1 MALGDNKLSV
11 FVSLRAEQFQKGIKK
26 VQSGFKTLNRTIGAF
41 STAFVGQQIFQLSK
55 QFADAAG
62 EMETVERSFARSF
75 AGISSSVET
84 ELGKLADSLNR
95 NETQLKKGAVS
106 FNAFFSGLGFVSKE
120 AANMSVKMQTLSLDL
135 ASFFGIA
142 DSNAQKRFLSALAGS
157 PEVLDQFGINLK
169 QSALQLELYRM
180 GLKSTVQNT
189 SEVIKTQARLNIIMQ
204 AMTDS
209 GIIGDAARGLDT
221 YQGKLKQFDA
231 AWITFSESMGTVVIP
246 AIVATLS
253 AISKLFKAFVKF
265 KEVLTF
271 DPRDESALQR
281 SGRLK
286 EELKLLKEKYTL
298 TQLIANATP
307 KVENKTTKQTREAEE
322 AVREIPAGE
331 TLIKSQQRILT
342 KEELKDLLTL
352 NKLIKNANQLKKSFN
367 DAGLDTKSISKD
379 ILRLT
384 DMKRVIDVK
393 VADQIKEE
401 KTTRDGILQG
411 IQSQIDSIN
420 GKVEKEKEYDSLLK
434 LSSRELSELAI
445 TQGKI
450 NELESER
457 VRLTGEGNEELEA
470 SKSYYEDLVSLSS
483 RIKPIKDMPKS
494 QVSIGSKE
502 LNMKTGHIERVTSDE
517 AKDNL
522 GNLLGLGTV
531 AEQTANFDEL
541 MARVSKNV
549 TKVAV
554 AASNGFKNASEKTKE
569 DLLLWID
576 VLRPITDAVAQIWS
590 QILTPPDN
598 TIGKDEQKER
608 TKAAFAGIMIGLG
621 QAMVSLGT
629 GALLLNKGMQSLGT
643 GNIGPALLM
652 IAGGSALI
660 ALGKGQLQ
668 KVKNKAHAREQAT
681 GGGANR
687 SGAKGGFSA
696 MLEAIQG
703 EQVFRLAGNDL
714 VTSINRTNRFQGTIG
729 G

>member
-1 MALGDNKLSV
+1 MALGDNKLSIWV
-11 FVSLRAEQFQKGIKK
+11 GLRAEQFQKGIKK

-41 STAFVGQQIFQLSK
+41 STAFVGQQIFQLGK

-62 EMETVERSFARSF
+62 EMENVERSFSRSF

-189 SEVIKTQARLNIIMQ
+189 NEVIKTQARLNIIMRS
-204 AMTDS
+204 MTDA
-209 GIIGDAARGLDT
+209 GILGDATRGLDT
-221 YQGKLKQFDA
+221 YQGQIKQLEGEF
-231 AWITFSESMGTVVIP
+231 INFSESIGEYFIP
-246 AIVATLS
+246 AVTKAVKI
-253 AISKLFKAFVKF
+253 INKLLEGAQKFFGSSDAEIQEEADAVLDKVNKAFGKDDVIQKKIELTTVT
-265 KEVLTF
+265 KENQEDKKNVGLRSELENVEDQRLRILDEKQLEELASLTL
-271 DPRDESALQR
+271 RLDEINSLIEQANLFEEDTKSLRVASNILGDDKAKIEKIISDQ
-281 SGRLK
+281 LK
-286 EELKLLKEKYTL
+286 EEKKVRDQFLMDQKNYLKLKEDESKLNEEFVKNAKLSVPQLEKLLELEKAKLRLAENQKELTGQSDEDVAVLEKRVAAISELTRRLQEVPAKLLKGS
-298 TQLIANATP
+298 
-307 KVENKTTKQTREAEE
+307 V
-322 AVREIPAGE
+322 
-331 TLIKSQQRILT
+331 
-342 KEELKDLLTL
+342 D
-352 NKLIKNANQLKKSFN
+352 
-367 DAGLDTKSISKD
+367 IS
-379 ILRLT
+379 
-384 DMKRVIDVK
+384 
-393 VADQIKEE
+393 
-401 KTTRDGILQG
+401 
-411 IQSQIDSIN
+411 
-420 GKVEKEKEYDSLLK
+420 
-434 LSSRELSELAI
+434 
-445 TQGKI
+445 
-450 NELESER
+450 
-457 VRLTGEGNEELEA
+457 
-470 SKSYYEDLVSLSS
+470 
-483 RIKPIKDMPKS
+483 
-494 QVSIGSKE
+494 SKE
-502 LNMKTGHIERVTSDE
+502 VDLKTGHVMSDAE
-517 AKDNL
+517 SKDNI
-522 GNLLGLGTV
+522 GVLLGLGTS
-531 AEQTANFDEL
+531 AQQEKNFNEL
-541 MARVSKNV
+541 MAEKSKMIAKSL
-549 TKVAV
+549 TTSKEELGKGTAKV
-554 AASNGFKNASEKTKE
+554 KE
-569 DLLLWID
+569 DLLHWID

>member
-11 FVSLRAEQFQKGIKK
+11 FVSLRAEKFQKGIKQ

-120 AANMSVKMQTLSLDL
+120 AADMSVKMQTLSLDL

-221 YQGKLKQFDA
+221 YQGQLKQFDA

-253 AISKLFKAFVKF
+253 AISKLFKAFVRF
-265 KEVLTF
+265 KELLKGDKLTE
-271 DPRDESALQR
+271 ESALQR

-298 TQLIANATP
+298 TELIANATP
-307 KVENKTTKQTREAEE
+307 KVEKKTPKQTKEAEE
-322 AVREIPAGE
+322 AVRKIPVGE

-342 KEELKDLLTL
+342 KEEITDLLLL
-352 NKLIKNANQLKKSFN
+352 NKQIKNTNELKKKMN
-367 DAGLDTKSISKD
+367 DVGIETKNISKD

-384 DMKRVIDVK
+384 DMKRVLDVK
-393 VADQIKEE
+393 VADQLKEE
-401 KTTRDGILQG
+401 KTIKDGILKG
-411 IQSQIDSIN
+411 I
-420 GKVEKEKEYDSLLK
+420 
-434 LSSRELSELAI
+434 
-445 TQGKI
+445 
-450 NELESER
+450 ESEIDLIDNKKKLKEELNSLSQLSAIELGGMAHEQALLYDLELKR
-457 VRLTGEGNEELEA
+457 NDLTGTSLDKLAEI
-470 SKSYYEDLVSLSS
+470 KKFYEILVNLSN
-483 RIKPIKDMPKS
+483 RIKPPPTGAITGSVDILSK
-494 QVSIGSKE
+494 QV
-502 LNMKTGHIERVTSDE
+502 NMKTGHVMGSDV
-517 AKDNL
+517 AQDNL
-522 GNLLGLGTV
+522 KKMGLEIKQSTIDGI
-531 AEQTANFDEL
+531 L
-541 MARVSKNV
+541 RKN
-549 TKVAV
+549 
-554 AASNGFKNASEKTKE
+554 SDRISSIGISGKE
-569 DLLLWID
+569 DLKKAGEKMKEGGLTIID
-576 VLRPITDAVAQIWS
+576 ILRPITDAMADVWS
-590 QILTPPDN
+590 EILTPPDD
-598 TIGKDEQKER
+598 TISKEEQKEK
-608 TKAAFAGIMIGLG
+608 TMAAFAGIIVGLG
-621 QAMVSLGT
+621 QALFSLGT
-629 GALLLNKGMQSLGT
+629 GALLASKGFEEAIK
-643 GNIGPALLM
+643 GNVPAALAM

-660 ALGKGQLQ
+660 AIGKGQLQ
-668 KVKNKAHAREQAT
+668 KVKRSAAARESAT
-681 GGGANR
+681 GGGANDG
-687 SGAKGGFSA
+687 SNGNSMASFLKA
-696 MLEAIQG
+696 VQG
-703 EQVFRLAGNDL
+703 EQTFRINGADL
-714 VTSINRTNRFQGTIG
+714 VSVVGRQNNFTNAIG

>member
-180 GLKSTVQNT
+180 GLTSTVQNT

-221 YQGKLKQFDA
+221 YQGQLKQFDA

-253 AISKLFKAFVKF
+253 AISKLFKAFVRF
-265 KEVLTF
+265 KELLKGDKLTE
-271 DPRDESALQR
+271 ESALQR

-298 TQLIANATP
+298 TELIADATP
-307 KVENKTTKQTREAEE
+307 KVEKKTPKQTKEAEE
-322 AVREIPAGE
+322 AVRKIPVGE

-342 KEELKDLLTL
+342 KEEITDLLVL
-352 NKLIKNANQLKKSFN
+352 NKLIKNANELKKKMN
-367 DAGLDTKSISKD
+367 DVGIETKNISKD

-384 DMKRVIDVK
+384 DIKRVLDVK
-393 VADQIKEE
+393 VADQLKEE
-401 KTTRDGILQG
+401 KTIKDGILKG
-411 IQSQIDSIN
+411 I
-420 GKVEKEKEYDSLLK
+420 
-434 LSSRELSELAI
+434 
-445 TQGKI
+445 
-450 NELESER
+450 ESEIDLIDNKKKLKEELNSLSQLSAIELGGMAHEQALLYDLELKR
-457 VRLTGEGNEELEA
+457 NDLTGTSLDKLAEI
-470 SKSYYEDLVSLSS
+470 KKFYEILVNLSN
-483 RIKPIKDMPKS
+483 RIKPPPTGATTGSVDILSK
-494 QVSIGSKE
+494 QV
-502 LNMKTGHIERVTSDE
+502 NMKTGHVMGSDV
-517 AKDNL
+517 AQDNL
-522 GNLLGLGTV
+522 KKMGLEIKQSTIDGI
-531 AEQTANFDEL
+531 L
-541 MARVSKNV
+541 RKN
-549 TKVAV
+549 
-554 AASNGFKNASEKTKE
+554 SDRISSIGISGKE
-569 DLLLWID
+569 DLKKAGEKMKEGGLTIID
-576 VLRPITDAVAQIWS
+576 ILRPITDAMADVWS
-590 QILTPPDN
+590 EILTPPDD
-598 TIGKDEQKER
+598 TISKEEQKEK
-608 TKAAFAGIMIGLG
+608 TMAAFAGIIVGLG
-621 QAMVSLGT
+621 QALVSLGT
-629 GALLLNKGMQSLGT
+629 GALLASKGFEEAIK
-643 GNIGPALLM
+643 GNVPAALAM

-660 ALGKGQLQ
+660 AIGKGQLQ
-668 KVKNKAHAREQAT
+668 KVKRSAAARESAT
-681 GGGANR
+681 GGGANDG
-687 SGAKGGFSA
+687 SNGNSMASFLK
-696 MLEAIQG
+696 AIQG
-703 EQVFRLAGNDL
+703 EQTFRINGADL
-714 VTSINRTNRFQGTIG
+714 VSVVGRQNNFTNAIG

>member
-11 FVSLRAEQFQKGIKK
+11 FVSLRAEKFQKGIKQ

-120 AANMSVKMQTLSLDL
+120 AADMSVKMQTLSLDL

-209 GIIGDAARGLDT
+209 GIIGDASRGLDT
-221 YQGKLKQFDA
+221 YQGQLKQFDA

-253 AISKLFKAFVKF
+253 AISKLFKAFVRF
-265 KEVLTF
+265 KELLKGDKLTE
-271 DPRDESALQR
+271 ESALQR
-281 SGRLK
+281 NGRLK
-286 EELKLLKEKYTL
+286 EELELLKKKYTL
-298 TQLIANATP
+298 IELIADATP
-307 KVENKTTKQTREAEE
+307 KVEKKTPKRTKEAEE
-322 AVREIPAGE
+322 AVRKIPVGE

-342 KEELKDLLTL
+342 KEEITDLLAL
-352 NKLIKNANQLKKSFN
+352 NKQIKNANELKKKMN
-367 DAGLDTKSISKD
+367 DVGIETKNISKD

-384 DMKRVIDVK
+384 DMKRVLDVK
-393 VADQIKEE
+393 VADQLKEE
-401 KTTRDGILQG
+401 KTIKDGILKG
-411 IQSQIDSIN
+411 I
-420 GKVEKEKEYDSLLK
+420 
-434 LSSRELSELAI
+434 
-445 TQGKI
+445 
-450 NELESER
+450 ESEIDLIENKKKLKEELNSLSQLSAIELGGMAHEQALLYDLELKR
-457 VRLTGEGNEELEA
+457 NDLTGTSLDKLAEI
-470 SKSYYEDLVSLSS
+470 KKFYEILVNLSN
-483 RIKPIKDMPKS
+483 RIKPPPTGAITGSVDILSK
-494 QVSIGSKE
+494 QV
-502 LNMKTGHIERVTSDE
+502 NMKTGHVMGSDV
-517 AKDNL
+517 AQDNL
-522 GNLLGLGTV
+522 KKMGLEIKQSTIDGI
-531 AEQTANFDEL
+531 L
-541 MARVSKNV
+541 RKN
-549 TKVAV
+549 
-554 AASNGFKNASEKTKE
+554 SDRISSIGISGKE
-569 DLLLWID
+569 DLKKAGEKMKEGGLTIID
-576 VLRPITDAVAQIWS
+576 ILRPITDAMADIWS
-590 QILTPPDN
+590 EILTPPDD
-598 TIGKDEQKER
+598 TISKEEQKEK
-608 TKAAFAGIMIGLG
+608 TMAAFAGIIVGLG
-621 QAMVSLGT
+621 QALVSLGT
-629 GALLLNKGMQSLGT
+629 GALLASKGFEEAIK
-643 GNIGPALLM
+643 GNVPAALAM

-660 ALGKGQLQ
+660 AIGKGQLQ
-668 KVKNKAHAREQAT
+668 KVKRSAAARESAT
-681 GGGANR
+681 GGGANDG
-687 SGAKGGFSA
+687 SNGNSMASFLKA
-696 MLEAIQG
+696 VQG
-703 EQVFRLAGNDL
+703 EQTFRINGADL
-714 VTSINRTNRFQGTIG
+714 VSVVGRQNNFTNAIG

>member
-11 FVSLRAEQFQKGIKK
+11 FVSLRAEKFQKGIKQ

-120 AANMSVKMQTLSLDL
+120 AADMSVKMQTLSLDL

-209 GIIGDAARGLDT
+209 GIIGDASRGLDT
-221 YQGKLKQFDA
+221 YQGQLKQFDA

-253 AISKLFKAFVKF
+253 AISKLFKAFVRF
-265 KEVLTF
+265 KELLKGDKLTE
-271 DPRDESALQR
+271 ESALQR

-298 TQLIANATP
+298 TELIANATP
-307 KVENKTTKQTREAEE
+307 KVEKKTPKQTKEAEE
-322 AVREIPAGE
+322 AVRKIPVGE

-342 KEELKDLLTL
+342 KEEITDLLLL
-352 NKLIKNANQLKKSFN
+352 NKQIKNTNELKKKMN
-367 DAGLDTKSISKD
+367 DVGIETKNISKD

-384 DMKRVIDVK
+384 DMKRVLDVK
-393 VADQIKEE
+393 VADQLKEE
-401 KTTRDGILQG
+401 KRIKDGILKG
-411 IQSQIDSIN
+411 I
-420 GKVEKEKEYDSLLK
+420 
-434 LSSRELSELAI
+434 
-445 TQGKI
+445 
-450 NELESER
+450 ESEIDLIDNKKKLKEELNSLSQLSAIELGGMAHEQALLYDLELKR
-457 VRLTGEGNEELEA
+457 NDLTGTSLDKLAEI
-470 SKSYYEDLVSLSS
+470 KKFYEILVNLSN
-483 RIKPIKDMPKS
+483 RIKPPPTGAITGSVDILSK
-494 QVSIGSKE
+494 QV
-502 LNMKTGHIERVTSDE
+502 NMKTGHVMGSDV
-517 AKDNL
+517 AQDNL
-522 GNLLGLGTV
+522 KKMGLEIKQSTIDGI
-531 AEQTANFDEL
+531 L
-541 MARVSKNV
+541 RKN
-549 TKVAV
+549 
-554 AASNGFKNASEKTKE
+554 SDRISSIGISGKE
-569 DLLLWID
+569 DLKKAGEKMKEGGLTIID
-576 VLRPITDAVAQIWS
+576 ILRPITDAMADVWS
-590 QILTPPDN
+590 EILTPPDD
-598 TIGKDEQKER
+598 TISKEEQKEK
-608 TKAAFAGIMIGLG
+608 TMAAFAGIIVGLG
-621 QAMVSLGT
+621 QALFSLGT
-629 GALLLNKGMQSLGT
+629 GALLASKGFEEAIK
-643 GNIGPALLM
+643 GNVPAALAM

-660 ALGKGQLQ
+660 AIGKGQLQ
-668 KVKNKAHAREQAT
+668 KVKRSAAARESAT
-681 GGGANR
+681 GGGANDG
-687 SGAKGGFSA
+687 SNGNSMASFLKA
-696 MLEAIQG
+696 VQG
-703 EQVFRLAGNDL
+703 EQTFRINGADL
-714 VTSINRTNRFQGTIG
+714 VSVVGRQNNFTNAIG

>member
-221 YQGKLKQFDA
+221 YQGQLKQFDA

-253 AISKLFKAFVKF
+253 AISKLFKAFVRF
-265 KEVLTF
+265 KELLKGDKLTE
-271 DPRDESALQR
+271 ESALQR

-298 TQLIANATP
+298 TELIADATP
-307 KVENKTTKQTREAEE
+307 KVEKKTPKQTKEAEE
-322 AVREIPAGE
+322 AVRKIPVGE

-342 KEELKDLLTL
+342 KEEITDLLVL
-352 NKLIKNANQLKKSFN
+352 NKLIKNANELKKKMN
-367 DAGLDTKSISKD
+367 DVGIETKNISKD

-384 DMKRVIDVK
+384 DIKRVLDVK
-393 VADQIKEE
+393 VADQLKEE
-401 KTTRDGILQG
+401 KTIKDGILKG
-411 IQSQIDSIN
+411 I
-420 GKVEKEKEYDSLLK
+420 
-434 LSSRELSELAI
+434 
-445 TQGKI
+445 
-450 NELESER
+450 ESEIDLIDNKKKLKEELNSLSQLSAIELGGMAHEQALLYDLELKR
-457 VRLTGEGNEELEA
+457 NDLTGTSLDKLAEI
-470 SKSYYEDLVSLSS
+470 KKFYEILVNLSN
-483 RIKPIKDMPKS
+483 RIKPPPTGATTGSVDILSK
-494 QVSIGSKE
+494 QV
-502 LNMKTGHIERVTSDE
+502 NMKTGHVMGSDV
-517 AKDNL
+517 AQDNL
-522 GNLLGLGTV
+522 KKMGLEIKQSTIDGI
-531 AEQTANFDEL
+531 L
-541 MARVSKNV
+541 RKN
-549 TKVAV
+549 
-554 AASNGFKNASEKTKE
+554 SDRISSIGISGKE
-569 DLLLWID
+569 DLKKAGEKMKEGGLTIID
-576 VLRPITDAVAQIWS
+576 ILRPITDAMADVWS
-590 QILTPPDN
+590 EILTPPDD
-598 TIGKDEQKER
+598 TISKEEQKEK
-608 TKAAFAGIMIGLG
+608 TMAAFAGIIVGLG
-621 QAMVSLGT
+621 QALFSLGT
-629 GALLLNKGMQSLGT
+629 GALLASKGFEEAIK
-643 GNIGPALLM
+643 GNVPAALAM

-660 ALGKGQLQ
+660 AIGKGQLQ
-668 KVKNKAHAREQAT
+668 KVKRSAAARESAT
-681 GGGANR
+681 GGGANDG
-687 SGAKGGFSA
+687 SNGNSMASFLK
-696 MLEAIQG
+696 AIQG
-703 EQVFRLAGNDL
+703 EQTFRINGADL
-714 VTSINRTNRFQGTIG
+714 VSVVGRQNNFTNAIG

>member
-11 FVSLRAEQFQKGIKK
+11 FVSLRAEKFQKGIKQ

-120 AANMSVKMQTLSLDL
+120 AADMSVKMQTLSLDL

-209 GIIGDAARGLDT
+209 GIIGDASRGLDT
-221 YQGKLKQFDA
+221 YQGQLKQFDA

-253 AISKLFKAFVKF
+253 AISKLFKAFVRF
-265 KEVLTF
+265 KELLKGDKLTE
-271 DPRDESALQR
+271 ESALQR

-298 TQLIANATP
+298 TELIANATP
-307 KVENKTTKQTREAEE
+307 KVEKKTPKQTKEAEE
-322 AVREIPAGE
+322 AVRKIPVGE

-342 KEELKDLLTL
+342 KEEITDLLLL
-352 NKLIKNANQLKKSFN
+352 NKQIKNTNELKKKMN
-367 DAGLDTKSISKD
+367 DVGIETKNISKD

-384 DMKRVIDVK
+384 DMKRVLDVK
-393 VADQIKEE
+393 VADQLKEE
-401 KTTRDGILQG
+401 KTIKDGILKG
-411 IQSQIDSIN
+411 I
-420 GKVEKEKEYDSLLK
+420 
-434 LSSRELSELAI
+434 
-445 TQGKI
+445 
-450 NELESER
+450 ESEIDLIDNKKKLKEELNSLSQLSAIELGGMAHEQALLYDLELKR
-457 VRLTGEGNEELEA
+457 NDLTGTSLDKLAEI
-470 SKSYYEDLVSLSS
+470 KKFYEILVNLSN
-483 RIKPIKDMPKS
+483 RIKPPPTGAITGSVDILSK
-494 QVSIGSKE
+494 QV
-502 LNMKTGHIERVTSDE
+502 NMKTGHVMGSDV
-517 AKDNL
+517 AQDNL
-522 GNLLGLGTV
+522 KKMGLEIKQSTIDGI
-531 AEQTANFDEL
+531 L
-541 MARVSKNV
+541 RKN
-549 TKVAV
+549 
-554 AASNGFKNASEKTKE
+554 SDRISSIGISGKE
-569 DLLLWID
+569 DLKKAGEKMKEGGLTIID
-576 VLRPITDAVAQIWS
+576 ILRPITDAMADVWS
-590 QILTPPDN
+590 EILTPPDD
-598 TIGKDEQKER
+598 TISKEEQKEK
-608 TKAAFAGIMIGLG
+608 TMAAFAGIIVGLG
-621 QAMVSLGT
+621 QALFSLGT
-629 GALLLNKGMQSLGT
+629 GALLASKGFEEAIK
-643 GNIGPALLM
+643 GNVPAALAM

-660 ALGKGQLQ
+660 AIGKGQLQ
-668 KVKNKAHAREQAT
+668 KVKRSAAARESAT
-681 GGGANR
+681 GGGANDG
-687 SGAKGGFSA
+687 SNGNSMASFLKA
-696 MLEAIQG
+696 VQG
-703 EQVFRLAGNDL
+703 EQTFRINGADL
-714 VTSINRTNRFQGTIG
+714 VSVVGRQNNFTNAIG

>member
-180 GLKSTVQNT
+180 GLTSTVQNT

-221 YQGKLKQFDA
+221 YQGQLKQFDA

-253 AISKLFKAFVKF
+253 AISKLFKAFVRF
-265 KEVLTF
+265 KELLKGDKLTE
-271 DPRDESALQR
+271 ESALQR

-298 TQLIANATP
+298 TELIADATP
-307 KVENKTTKQTREAEE
+307 KVEKKTPKQTKEAEE
-322 AVREIPAGE
+322 AVRKIPVGE

-342 KEELKDLLTL
+342 KEEITDLLVL
-352 NKLIKNANQLKKSFN
+352 NKLIKNANELKKKMN
-367 DAGLDTKSISKD
+367 DVGIETKNISKD

-384 DMKRVIDVK
+384 DIKRVLDVK
-393 VADQIKEE
+393 VADQLKEE
-401 KTTRDGILQG
+401 KTIKDGILKG
-411 IQSQIDSIN
+411 I
-420 GKVEKEKEYDSLLK
+420 
-434 LSSRELSELAI
+434 
-445 TQGKI
+445 
-450 NELESER
+450 ESEIDLIDNKKKLKEELNSLSQLSAIELGGMAHEQALLYDLELKR
-457 VRLTGEGNEELEA
+457 NDLTGTSLDKLAEI
-470 SKSYYEDLVSLSS
+470 KKFYEILVNLSN
-483 RIKPIKDMPKS
+483 RIKPPPTGATTGSVDILSK
-494 QVSIGSKE
+494 QV
-502 LNMKTGHIERVTSDE
+502 NMKTGHVMGSDV
-517 AKDNL
+517 AQDNL
-522 GNLLGLGTV
+522 KKMGLEIKQSTIDGI
-531 AEQTANFDEL
+531 L
-541 MARVSKNV
+541 RKN
-549 TKVAV
+549 
-554 AASNGFKNASEKTKE
+554 SDRISSIGISGKE
-569 DLLLWID
+569 DLKKAGEKMKEGGLTIID
-576 VLRPITDAVAQIWS
+576 ILRPITDAMADVWS
-590 QILTPPDN
+590 EILTPPDD
-598 TIGKDEQKER
+598 TISKEEQKEK
-608 TKAAFAGIMIGLG
+608 TMAAFAGIIVGLG
-621 QAMVSLGT
+621 QALFSLGT
-629 GALLLNKGMQSLGT
+629 GALLASKGFEEAIK
-643 GNIGPALLM
+643 GNVPAALAM

-660 ALGKGQLQ
+660 AIGKGQLQ
-668 KVKNKAHAREQAT
+668 KVKRSAAARESAT
-681 GGGANR
+681 GGGANDG
-687 SGAKGGFSA
+687 SNGNSMASFLK
-696 MLEAIQG
+696 AIQG
-703 EQVFRLAGNDL
+703 EQTFRINGADL
-714 VTSINRTNRFQGTIG
+714 VSVVGRQNNFTNAIG

>member
-11 FVSLRAEQFQKGIKK
+11 FVSLRAEKFQKGIKQ

-120 AANMSVKMQTLSLDL
+120 AADMSVKMQTLSLDL

-209 GIIGDAARGLDT
+209 GIIGDASRGLDT
-221 YQGKLKQFDA
+221 YQGQLKQFDA
-231 AWITFSESMGTVVIP
+231 AWITFSESMGKVVIP

-253 AISKLFKAFVKF
+253 AISKLFKAFVRF
-265 KEVLTF
+265 KEILTF
-271 DPRDESALQR
+271 DPKDESALQR

-298 TQLIANATP
+298 IELIADATP
-307 KVENKTTKQTREAEE
+307 KVDKKTPKQTKEAEE
-322 AVREIPAGE
+322 AVRKIPVGE

-342 KEELKDLLTL
+342 KEEIKDLLVL
-352 NKLIKNANQLKKSFN
+352 NKQIKNTNELKKKMN
-367 DAGLDTKSISKD
+367 DVGIETKNISKD

-384 DMKRVIDVK
+384 DMKRVLDVK
-393 VADQIKEE
+393 VADQLKEE
-401 KTTRDGILQG
+401 KTTRDGILQD
-411 IQSQIDSIN
+411 IQSEIDSIN
-420 GKVEKEKEYDSLLK
+420 GKVEKEKEYDQLVK
-434 LSSRELSELAI
+434 LSSKELLELAA
-445 TQGKI
+445 TQKKI
-450 NELESER
+450 NILEGER
-457 VRLTGEGNEELEA
+457 VRITGEGKEELEA
-470 SKSYYEDLVSLSS
+470 SKSFYEDLVSLSK
-483 RIKPIKDMPKS
+483 RIKPISDMPKR
-494 QVSIGSKE
+494 QVSIGDKE
-502 LNMKTGHIERVTSDE
+502 LNMKTGHIERVTSEE
-517 AKDNL
+517 AADNL

-531 AEQTANFDEL
+531 SEQEKAMQDLIARNTAGL
-541 MARVSKNV
+541 AKIASKS
-549 TKVAV
+549 KQGMDDA
-554 AASNGFKNASEKTKE
+554 GKKLSEAGMT
-569 DLLLWID
+569 WIQ
-576 VLRPITDAVAQIWS
+576 LIRPITDAFSEMFMQM
-590 QILTPPDN
+590 LTPPDT
-598 TIGKDEQKER
+598 TISKEEQKEK
-608 TKAAFAGIMIGLG
+608 TIAAFAGIMVGLG
-621 QAMVSLGT
+621 QAMMSLGM
-629 GALLLNKGMQSLGT
+629 GGILLAKGQEAIGS
-643 GNIGPALLM
+643 GNIGPAIAML
-652 IAGGSALI
+652 AGGAALV

-668 KVKNKAHAREQAT
+668 KVKRSAAAREQAT
-681 GGGANR
+681 GGGANDG
-687 SGAKGGFSA
+687 SNGNSMASFLK
-696 MLEAIQG
+696 AIQG
-703 EQVFRLAGNDL
+703 EQTFRINGADL
-714 VTSINRTNRFQGTIG
+714 VSVLGRQNNFTNAIG